1 MSKNHHSKLVA
12 RRLVAL
18 FGVVV
23 AAALVF
29 ALAACGGT
37 SASST
42 STGSGST
49 SAASSSSS
57 SDDKVI
63 TVGASPSPHAE
74 ILEQI
79 KPTLEAEGYTL
90 NIVEYSDYVQPNEA
104 LAQGD
109 LDANYFQHKPYL
121 DNYNSE
127 NGTDLVSVAA
137 IHFEPMSIYSNKHD
151 SLTDIPDGAKIAV
164 PSDATNE
171 ARALLL
177 LQDNGILTLKDG
189 AGLDATANDIADNP
203 HNVQLVETEA
213 ANVARTLDDVDFA
226 VVNGNYALSAGLDTS
241 KTLASE
247 ATDSEAAQTYA
258 NIIACRDGDQDSDKI
273 TALVNALETQ
283 EVKDYINDTYKGTV
297 IAVF

>member
-1 MSKNHHSKLVA
+1 MKGKHRRKLIIICTVA
-12 RRLVAL
+12 
-18 FGVVV
+18 V
-23 AAALVF
+23 AA
-29 ALAACGGT
+29 LAVVLSACGG
-37 SASST
+37 SSSSSNSSSSEST
-42 STGSGST
+42 ST
-49 SAASSSSS
+49 SSSSS

-63 TVGASPSPHAE
+63 TVGASSSPHAE

-104 LAQGD
+104 LAQGE

-121 DNYNSE
+121 DNYNAE

-137 IHFEPMSIYSNKHD
+137 IHFEPMSIYSNKYD
-151 SLTDIPDGAKIAV
+151 SLSDIPDGATIAV
-164 PSDATNE
+164 PSDSTNE

-177 LQDNGILTLKDG
+177 LQANGIITLNED

-203 HNVQLVETEA
+203 HNIQLVETEA

-226 VVNGNYALSAGLDTS
+226 VVNGNYALSAGLDTT
-241 KTLASE
+241 KALASE
-247 ATDSEAAQTYA
+247 SSDSEAAQTYA

-273 TALVNALETQ
+273 VALVNALETQ

-297 IAVF
+297 VAVF

>member
-1 MSKNHHSKLVA
+1 MKGNHRRKLIVICTVA
-12 RRLVAL
+12 
-18 FGVVV
+18 V
-23 AAALVF
+23 AA
-29 ALAACGGT
+29 LAVVLSACGG
-37 SASST
+37 SSSSSNSSSSEST
-42 STGSGST
+42 ST
-49 SAASSSSS
+49 SSSNS

-63 TVGASPSPHAE
+63 TVGASSSPHAE
-74 ILEQI
+74 ILEQV

-104 LAQGD
+104 LAQGE

-121 DNYNSE
+121 DNYNAE

-137 IHFEPMSIYSNKHD
+137 IHFEPMSIYSNKYD
-151 SLTDIPDGAKIAV
+151 SLSDIPDGATIAV
-164 PSDATNE
+164 PSDSTNE

-177 LQDNGILTLKDG
+177 LQANGIITLNED

-203 HNVQLVETEA
+203 HNIQLVETEA

-226 VVNGNYALSAGLDTS
+226 VVNGNYALSAGLDTT
-241 KTLASE
+241 KALASE
-247 ATDSEAAQTYA
+247 SSDSEAAQTYA

-273 TALVNALETQ
+273 VALVNALETQ

-297 IAVF
+297 VAVF

>member
-18 FGVVV
+18 FGVV
-23 AAALVF
+23 AAAVLVF

-49 SAASSSSS
+49 STASSSSS

-247 ATDSEAAQTYA
+247 AADSEAAQTYA
-258 NIIACRDGDQDSDKI
+258 NIIACRDGDQASDKT